1 MLPPATPAVC
11 LLFLSLNNFLAVL
24 LKVVVGYV
32 DFQHQVFLGL
42 RISRLFFWQYQACVE
57 ATMML
62 TGPAWIN
69 QHVSHGG
76 LKGVISR
83 AVLGNSSILLVF
95 N

>member
-42 RISRLFFWQYQACVE
+42 CISRLFF
-57 ATMML
+57 
-62 TGPAWIN
+62 
-69 QHVSHGG
+69 
-76 LKGVISR
+76 
-83 AVLGNSSILLVF
+83 
-95 N
+95 